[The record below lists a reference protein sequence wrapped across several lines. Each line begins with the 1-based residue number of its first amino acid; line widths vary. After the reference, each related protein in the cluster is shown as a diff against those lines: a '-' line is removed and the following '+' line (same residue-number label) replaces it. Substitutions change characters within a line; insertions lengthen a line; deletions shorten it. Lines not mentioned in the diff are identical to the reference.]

1 MTAASKSYKSAP
13 LPDELK
19 YSRNKKI
26 KPAPFKWGPLSK
38 KQMQVMTWWTP
49 NSPVKDRDAIICD
62 GSVRSGKTVSMS
74 FSYVLWGMENFN
86 DVDLAMAGKTIGSLR
101 RNVVQPLK
109 KILKARK
116 NIKVKDR
123 RSDNYLE
130 ITYKG
135 RTNRFH
141 LFGGKDEGSQE
152 LIQGMT
158 LAGVFFDE
166 VALMPES
173 FVSQATTRCSI
184 TGSKYW
190 FNCNP
195 AGPFHWF
202 KKEWLD
208 KLKEKNVFRLHFT
221 MDDNLSL
228 DPKVKERYYR
238 QYSGV
243 FFKRFILGLWV
254 MAEGIVYDMF
264 DEDVHIVDELPDK
277 FDRLFVGGDYGM
289 SNSTAFLLVGQKGQ
303 DFYVIREYYHTSV
316 QKKGEEEAAQVS
328 QKTIGMYAQDFK
340 DFMGNDRAEVIYL
353 DPSATALIRELK
365 AVGYDN
371 IKGADN
377 TVQPGIEL
385 IQNLLSGY
393 GGRLLVHRS
402 CKNLIREFFS
412 YAWDP
417 KAQARGE
424 DKVIKQNDHALD
436 ALRYAVYNA
445 WHFIRKLKSREER
458 KRGGK
463 GGITI

>member
-1 MTAASKSYKSAP
+1 MTAASKSYRSVPAHGQHT
-13 LPDELK
+13 
-19 YSRNKKI
+19 SKK
-26 KPAPFKWGPLSK
+26 KVRPAPFKWGPLSK
-38 KQMQVMTWWTP
+38 KQLQVLTWWIDQ
-49 NSPVKDRDAIICD
+49 SPVKDQDAIICD

-74 FSYVLWGMENFN
+74 FSFVLWAMETFY
-86 DVDLAMAGKTIGSLR
+86 DVDLGMAGKTIGALR
-101 RNVVQPLK
+101 RNVINPLK
-109 KILKARK
+109 RILRARR
-116 NIKVKDR
+116 NFIVKDR

-158 LAGVFFDE
+158 LAGIFFDE

-173 FVSQATTRCSI
+173 FVNQATSRCSI

-208 KLKEKNVFRLHFT
+208 NPKKSVLHLHFT

-238 QYSGV
+238 MYSGV

-264 DEDVHIVDELPDK
+264 EEDMHIVDELPDT
-277 FDRLFVGGDYGM
+277 FDRLFVGGDAGM
-289 SNSTAFLLVGQKGQ
+289 NNPTAFLLIGQKGN
-303 DFYVIREYYHTSV
+303 DFYVIREYYHASG
-316 QKKGEEEAAQVS
+316 QKKGEEEEAVQIR
-328 QKTIGMYAQDFK
+328 QKTIGQYAQDFRK
-340 DFMGNDRAEVIYL
+340 FLGNDRVEVVYL
-353 DPSATALIRELK
+353 DPSATALIRELR
-365 AVGYDN
+365 AMGYSN
-371 IKGADN
+371 IKAADN
-377 TVQPGIEL
+377 TVTDGIQL
-385 IQNLLSGY
+385 VQNLLSGHE
-393 GGRLLVHRS
+393 GRLFVHRS
-402 CKNLIREFFS
+402 CVNLIREFFS

-424 DKVIKQNDHALD
+424 DKVIKENDHALD
-436 ALRYAVYNA
+436 ALRYALYNM
-445 WHFIRKLKSREER
+445 WHFIRKTRAREQR
-458 KRGGK
+458 LRGGR
-463 GGITI
+463 GGTLI